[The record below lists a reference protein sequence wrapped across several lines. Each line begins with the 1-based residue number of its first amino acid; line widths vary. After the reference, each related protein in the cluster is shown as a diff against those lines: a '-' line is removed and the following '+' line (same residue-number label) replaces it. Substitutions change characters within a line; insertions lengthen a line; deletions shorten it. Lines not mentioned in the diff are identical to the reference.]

1 MPTLNR
7 AKKRKKAL
15 EKIINIIENSSH
27 TLGIHYSCESFY
39 DIPNGR
45 TPRIT
50 SIAVRYLTTGQT
62 KSFSIHKVAE
72 LRNVPFENIEEKY
85 NELEKEMLN
94 DFYNFVRQHLSFEW
108 VHWNMRDINYGFEA
122 IEHRFSVLGGTAVT
136 INDEKKID
144 LSRYLVDIYGLK
156 YIGHPRFQK
165 LVEFNKITSKD
176 MLAGAEEAEAFVAK
190 EYVKLHQ
197 STLRKVDCIQTILER
212 TANGTLKTESGIFDK
227 FGFSPQGIAEM
238 IKENWILGL
247 LWTLITLILGGYIGS
262 LFS

>member
-7 AKKRKKAL
+7 AKKRRKAL
-15 EKIINIIENSSH
+15 EKIISIVDNSTHS
-27 TLGIHYSCESFY
+27 LVIHYSCESFY

-50 SIAVRYLTTGQT
+50 SIAIRYLATGQT

-72 LRNVPFENIEEKY
+72 LNGIPFDQIENKY

-94 DFYNFVRQHLSFEW
+94 DYYTFVRNQRSFIW
-108 VHWNMRDINYGFEA
+108 IHWNMRDINYGFEA
-122 IEHRFSVLGGTAVT
+122 LDHRYSVLGGAPEAISDDNKV
-136 INDEKKID
+136 D
-144 LSRYLVDIYGLK
+144 LSRYLVDIYGLR

-165 LVEFNKITSKD
+165 IIEHNNITSRD
-176 MLAGAEEAEAFVAK
+176 MLAGAEEANAFTNK

-212 TANGTLKTESGIFDK
+212 TAVGNLKTNSKLLDK
-227 FGFSPQGIAEM
+227 YGFSIQGIADM
-238 IKENWILGL
+238 IKENWIMS
-247 LWTLITLILGGYIGS
+247 LISAFIMLIVGGYIGS
-262 LFS
+262 LF